1 MRSFS
6 GKKTISSSSFLGW
19 LAGRGAVKTLIDW
32 YVRRRRHCRNASPRQ
47 HSSTV
52 CGSNGWLLHGS
63 RWQQQGCNVYVYATE
78 AALRGLLQA
87 AATVGCPAGKPS
99 ESPITA
105 RPILESCR
113 RPLFFYIH
121 VSHFEICSTFSAWL
135 DILSAFPQTY
145 YTTSFGLMHGNMY
158 VAKLFVII
166 FGVAIEYRYSKLD
179 IYDFE

>member
-19 LAGRGAVKTLIDW
+19 LVGRGAVKTLIDW
-32 YVRRRRHCRNASPRQ
+32 YVRRRAAPPPR
-47 HSSTV
+47 SSTV
-52 CGSNGWLLHGS
+52 CGSNGWLLAVGGGS
-63 RWQQQGCNVYVYATE
+63 SSSGAMCMCVCHRSSSK
-78 AALRGLLQA
+78 RA
-87 AATVGCPAGKPS
+87 AAAVGCPAEKPS

-135 DILSAFPQTY
+135 DILSAFPPRHAIPPLLG
-145 YTTSFGLMHGNMY
+145 SMHGNMC
-158 VAKLFVII
+158 VAMICL
-166 FGVAIEYRYSKLD
+166 LL
-179 IYDFE
+179 